1 MFYGCSKLQSVT
13 MLATGGFDQ
22 YDCLYDWL
30 DDAGTVASSRTLKV
44 LNKDAYD
51 KIVGK
56 NYLPTKWKAGTS
68 GTTIL
73 DKDGNDITSTITS
86 SSSN

>member
-1 MFYGCSKLQSVT
+1 

-22 YDCLYDWL
+22 RICLSDWL

-44 LNKDAYD
+44 VNKDAYD

-56 NYLPTKWKAGTS
+56 NYLPTEWKAGTS

-73 DKDGNDITSTITS
+73 DKDGNDITSQITS
-86 SSSN
+86 SSSTAP